1 MVRKQHRTTGTPV
14 SHPATH
20 LVRTDRNP
28 LVAFPFP
35 PPEFAGATFA
45 ETTKDDLPGALRP
58 IRDKLDIAPMKANL
72 PAFRFQRF
80 RSGEPWPADH
90 PPQLRNMTSRRF
102 RLDWYATAWGLPM
115 VLWQVLF
122 FVIPLGFLVYLSFWL
137 VRNYRMVPGFDVVN
151 WVSMYGKDYFW
162 DAYGLT
168 LGLAAA
174 STLVTSLVAFPCA
187 YALAFKVSDTIR
199 RWAIF
204 FLIIPFFTSYL
215 VRIYAWQVIIAEH
228 GVVNAALVHLG
239 FDPFIMLNTK
249 VGTLIGYLTLCL
261 PLVVILQ
268 TFSLAAVDRTLIEA
282 AHNLG
287 CGRIRT
293 VFTVIVPLA
302 KVGLIIGAV
311 FCFILSFGDFVSP
324 YYLGGSRPPTLSIL
338 IIDTTKSGQQ
348 WPKAAVVAVTMI
360 ATLLV
365 VAFAAVSAAYRKRT

>member
-1 MVRKQHRTTGTPV
+1 MTRQAIPSR
-14 SHPATH
+14 
-20 LVRTDRNP
+20 
-28 LVAFPFP
+28 
-35 PPEFAGATFA
+35 
-45 ETTKDDLPGALRP
+45 PGAAR
-58 IRDKLDIAPMKANL
+58 
-72 PAFRFQRF
+72 
-80 RSGEPWPADH
+80 
-90 PPQLRNMTSRRF
+90 RRF
-102 RLDWYATAWGLPM
+102 RIDGYAATWGLPM

-122 FVIPLGFLVYLSFWL
+122 FVIPLAFLIYLSFWL

-168 LGLAAA
+168 FGLAAL
-174 STLVTSLVAFPCA
+174 STLMASLIAFPCA
-187 YALAFKVSDTIR
+187 YALAFKVSDAAR

-215 VRIYAWQVIIAEH
+215 VRIYAWQVIIAEN
-228 GVVNAALVHLG
+228 GVVNAALALIG
-239 FDPFIMLNTK
+239 FDPFIMLNTPI
-249 VGTLIGYLTLCL
+249 GTLIGYLTLCL

-287 CGRIRT
+287 CGRFRT
-293 VFTVIVPLA
+293 VFTVVVPLA

-365 VAFAAVSAAYRKRT
+365 VAFTAVSAAYRKRT

>member
-1 MVRKQHRTTGTPV
+1 MTRQT
-14 SHPATH
+14 ATSQ
-20 LVRTDRNP
+20 
-28 LVAFPFP
+28 
-35 PPEFAGATFA
+35 
-45 ETTKDDLPGALRP
+45 
-58 IRDKLDIAPMKANL
+58 RDTA
-72 PAFRFQRF
+72 
-80 RSGEPWPADH
+80 
-90 PPQLRNMTSRRF
+90 RRRV
-102 RLDWYATAWGLPM
+102 RLDWYAMTWRLPM
-115 VLWQVLF
+115 VLWQGLF
-122 FVIPLGFLVYLSFWL
+122 FVIPLAFLVYLSFWL
-137 VRNYRMVPGFDVVN
+137 VRNYRMVPGFDAVN

-168 LGLAAA
+168 FGLAAL
-174 STLVTSLVAFPCA
+174 STVVTSLVAFPCA
-187 YALAFKVSDTIR
+187 HALAFKVSDTVR

-228 GVVNAALVHLG
+228 GVINAALAHLG
-239 FDPFIMLNTK
+239 LDPFIMLNTK
-249 VGTLIGYLTLCL
+249 LGTLVGYLTLCL

-268 TFSLAAVDRTLIEA
+268 TLSLAAADRTLIEA

-293 VFTVIVPLA
+293 VFTVVVPLA

-365 VAFAAVSAAYRKRT
+365 VAFTAVSAAYRKRA

>member
-1 MVRKQHRTTGTPV
+1 MTDDTAGRIADPSAASSARGRTGLY
-14 SHPATH
+14 A
-20 LVRTDRNP
+20 LVWRVP
-28 LVAFPFP
+28 LLV
-35 PPEFAGATFA
+35 
-45 ETTKDDLPGALRP
+45 
-58 IRDKLDIAPMKANL
+58 
-72 PAFRFQRF
+72 
-80 RSGEPWPADH
+80 
-90 PPQLRNMTSRRF
+90 
-102 RLDWYATAWGLPM
+102 
-115 VLWQVLF
+115 WQFLF
-122 FVIPLGFLVYLSFWL
+122 FVVPLAFLVYLSFWL
-137 VRNYRMVPGFDVVN
+137 VKNYRMIPGFDAIN
-151 WVSMYGKDYFW
+151 WVKMYSKGYFW
-162 DAYGLT
+162 DAYYLT
-168 LGLAAA
+168 FAMAAVATVVA
-174 STLVTSLVAFPCA
+174 SALAFPCA
-187 YALAFKVSDTIR
+187 YALSFKVSETVR

-215 VRIYAWQVIIAEH
+215 VRIYAWQVILAEN
-228 GVVNAALVHLG
+228 GVINGLLALRDLG
-239 FDPFIMLNTK
+239 PVAMLNTK
-249 VGTLIGYLTLCL
+249 FGTLVGYLTLCM

-268 TFSLAAVDRTLIEA
+268 TFSLANVDRNLIEA

-365 VAFAAVSAAYRKRT
+365 VAFAAVGAAYRKPK